1 MKKKEQMCSA
11 IVSVAA
17 TKNPEFIQLFI
28 KWHDADEDLPFSSY
42 PLNIRYTQ
50 EWLTAGNSY
59 CCDLIIKHFKGK
71 LYDVTLSSVEKISTL
86 ERLRLLKELKA

>member
-1 MKKKEQMCSA
+1 MKKKQIMCSA

-17 TKNPEFIQLFI
+17 TKNPEFVQLFI

-42 PLNIRYTQ
+42 PLKVVYTQ
-50 EWLTAGNSY
+50 EWLLPGNSY
-59 CCDLIIKHFKGK
+59 CCDLAIQQFKGK
-71 LYDVTLSSVEKISTL
+71 LYNVTLSSVEKISTL